1 MEFFSEVWTLFSA
14 GFSFLSSLSSWGLLL
29 LGTGAGV
36 LMGALPGVSSTMA
49 LVVFTPMTF
58 TLDAGPAFLMLM
70 GVYVGSVFGGSISAI
85 CINIPGTAGSIGT
98 LMDGYPLTLKGEAG
112 RAVSVATISS
122 TIGSM
127 LGFIVLLLLVQPL
140 AKAVTLFSSFEMCA
154 VAFLGISIVSFI
166 SEGPV
171 IHGFI
176 SAVVGLLMCTVGL
189 DVVSGVARFTGGSLA
204 LMSGFNDIP
213 IMIGVFGVVEI
224 LNFFSKNQEVKTVQT
239 LKMDVGPAI
248 KICLSNIGNL
258 IRSSVIGT
266 IIGIIPAAAASMAGV
281 TAYGVA
287 KSTSKNPEKFGTGY
301 YPGLIAAESAKN
313 ASVGGALL
321 PMMTLGIPGD
331 PMTAVLIGSLMIHGM
346 VPGGKLFSE
355 TPEVV
360 SCILLGV
367 VISGI
372 MLLIFGIMGGNLFS
386 RLLGLPAYYLY
397 PVIVLLCTVGAY
409 VTASSSFDIW
419 VMVLSGIIGF
429 FFIKL
434 RISTL
439 PLVLG
444 LILGSM
450 VEDNLRRTLMLSS
463 RNPYELFQHPLA
475 MLFILIGIVFLVV
488 GSIQQHQNNR
498 REQEA
503 ASASDDQA

>member
-1 MEFFSEVWTLFSA
+1 MEYLQEVWTLFSS
-14 GFSFLSSLSSWGLLL
+14 GFVFLQAPFNWMLLL

-49 LVVFTPMTF
+49 LVVFTPLTF
-58 TLDAGPAFLMLM
+58 SLSSGSAFLLLM

-98 LMDGYPLTLKGEAG
+98 MMDGYPLTLRGEAG

-122 TIGSM
+122 MFGSLIG
-127 LGFIVLLLLVQPL
+127 FFVLLFTANLL

-171 IHGFI
+171 VHGFI

-189 DVVSGVARFTGGSLA
+189 DMVSGVARFTGGSLA

-213 IMIGVFGVVEI
+213 IMIGVFGTVEI
-224 LNFFSKNQEVKTVQT
+224 LNFFSTERNIMPVQT
-239 LKMDVGPAI
+239 LKMDVIPAC
-248 KICLSNIGNL
+248 KLCLQNIWNL
-258 IRSSVIGT
+258 LRSSVIGT

-287 KSTSKNPEKFGTGY
+287 KSASKEPEKFGSGH
-301 YPGLIAAESAKN
+301 YPGLIAAESSKN

-331 PMTAVLIGSLMIHGM
+331 PMTAVLIGSLMIHGLA
-346 VPGGKLFSE
+346 PGPKLFSE

-367 VISGI
+367 AIASV
-372 MLLIFGIMGGNLFS
+372 MLLLFGVLGGNLFA
-386 RLLGLPAYYLY
+386 RLLAIPSYYLY
-397 PVIVLLCTVGAY
+397 PVIVMLCTVGAY
-409 VTASSSFDIW
+409 VTASSFFDVW
-419 VMVLSGIIGF
+419 VMAGSGIIGF
-429 FFIKL
+429 FLVKL

-450 VEDNLRRTLMLSS
+450 VEDNLRRVIMLTS
-463 RNPYELFQHPLA
+463 REPMAILQHPLA
-475 MLFILIGIVFLVV
+475 IIFVIIGIIFLVV
-488 GSIQQHQNNR
+488 GSLQQYRTNQ
-498 REQEA
+498 RENEA
-503 ASASDDQA
+503 A